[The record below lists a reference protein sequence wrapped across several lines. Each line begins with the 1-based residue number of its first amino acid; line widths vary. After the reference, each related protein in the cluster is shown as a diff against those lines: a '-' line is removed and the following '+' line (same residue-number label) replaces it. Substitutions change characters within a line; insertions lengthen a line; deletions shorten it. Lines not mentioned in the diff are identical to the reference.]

1 MASDG
6 RLRRPEPVGVAVGA
20 TSGSIVGRRSRKRP
34 LPPPAERR
42 EPLPGPSPRR
52 APPVTG
58 RRARLD
64 EAPKAPWSPFPL
76 VELCILGGLVLMVV
90 GFVHGGNRGG
100 LFVVCGLALV
110 GLASLEVAIREH
122 FAGYRSHSSLLALA
136 GAVLTMGLL
145 GIGLGVAR
153 VVAVAA
159 GALVFVVA
167 FLVLRAAFRRRT
179 GGMAFQV

>member
-42 EPLPGPSPRR
+42 EQPPPPGPSPRR
-52 APPVTG
+52 PAPVAG

-90 GFVHGGNRGG
+90 
-100 LFVVCGLALV
+100 
-110 GLASLEVAIREH
+110 
-122 FAGYRSHSSLLALA
+122 
-136 GAVLTMGLL
+136 GLL

-179 GGMAFQV
+179 GGMAFRV